1 MFKKWL
7 ENNSFTDIS
16 FGRLFEKAENRDY
29 WNRFLGKKQIEN
41 AEKYL
46 GYEWP
51 MIRATQFMEFHKSG
65 DRLAQETPFF
75 ARRYALLDL
84 VLGELA
90 EYKGRFMPDIVDGI
104 FAICEETYWGLS
116 AHSSVARKYDLIP
129 SASEPYI
136 DLIVAETGE
145 LISVIYHI
153 FYDEIKKFC
162 PELLERIEYE
172 LDRRIVTPYINHCDY
187 IWMGHITASRVN
199 NWNPWIISNLVT
211 VFLLTDIKRTTLER
225 GLEKMFG
232 EINVYYSGL
241 PEDGGCDEG
250 SLYWTK
256 AAAKLFAF
264 CDVLYI
270 TSGGKIDFFDSE
282 KLKRIMHYVIKSYI
296 GNKYYVNFADGS
308 ARRKSFNVDYPV
320 YGFGKRTGDKEFCAF
335 AKTLKDERES
345 DDCKTDGIKAALFSL
360 IFAKE
365 IDLAPDFVPKDRYIL
380 PDIQN
385 AFMREG
391 DWYCATKGGH
401 NREHHNHNDVG
412 SIIVYNKNEPVLI
425 DAGVG
430 VYTKFTFSKEHRYK
444 IWTMRSLY
452 HNVPEI
458 NGCEQPYGEN
468 YRADSFEVNGNSVSV
483 SFAGA
488 YPDNT
493 GVKNVTRTVDTTENG
508 ITLCDSFE
516 FENDKNTVNE
526 HFLSVLKP
534 KITEGGVVLGGKY
547 ILKTDLPCKIEW
559 VDFNGDKKLRS
570 SWDTDGVY
578 RICLSANYTKNA
590 IFKIELRSI

>member
-1 MFKKWL
+1 MFKRWL
-7 ENNSFTDIS
+7 EQNNLADVS

-104 FAICEETYWGLS
+104 FAICEETYWGIS

-136 DLIVAETGE
+136 DLFAAETGE

-153 FYDEIKKFC
+153 FYDEIKNFC
-162 PELLERIEYE
+162 PELIERIEYE
-172 LDRRIVTPYINHCDY
+172 LNRRIITPYLNCFDFV
-187 IWMGHITASRVN
+187 WMGNISPRVN
-199 NWNPWIISNLVT
+199 NWNPWILSNIVT
-211 VFLLTDIKRTTLER
+211 VFLLSNIQRNTLEC
-225 GLEKMFG
+225 GLEKMFV

-256 AAAKLFAF
+256 AGAKLFAF

-270 TSGGKIDFFDSE
+270 TSGGKINFFGDQ
-282 KLKRIMHYVIKSYI
+282 KLKHIMHYIVKSYV
-296 GNKYYVNFADGS
+296 GDGYYVNYADGS
-308 ARRKSFNVDYPV
+308 ARRKSFNVDYAV
-320 YGFGKRTGDKEFCAF
+320 YGYGKRIADKKFCTF

-360 IFAKE
+360 IFAND
-365 IDLAPDFVPKDRYIL
+365 IDNEADFTPKDRYIL

-385 AFMREG
+385 AFMRAG

-412 SIIVYNKNEPVLI
+412 SIIVYCKNEPVLI

-452 HNVPEI
+452 HNLPEI
-458 NGCEQPYGEN
+458 NGCEQLYGCK
-468 YRADSFEVNGNSVSV
+468 YCADDFNVDGKSVSV

-493 GVKNVTRTVDTTENG
+493 GIKNVTRTVDTTESG
-508 ITLCDSFE
+508 ITLCDNFE
-516 FENDKNTVNE
+516 FEKDSNTINE
-526 HFLSVLKP
+526 HFMSVLKP
-534 KITEGGVVLGGKY
+534 EITEGGVMLGGKY
-547 ILKTDLPCKIEW
+547 ILETDLECKIEW
-559 VDFNGDKKLRS
+559 IDLGGDKNLTAV
-570 SWDTDGVY
+570 WGDDGVY
-578 RICLSANYTKNA
+578 RICLFAKCEKSAQ
-590 IFKIELRSI
+590 FKVKLRSI